1 MTPWK
6 LALTGLIALSILSP
20 VAYANSTRKE
30 TLGTMIGPYLG
41 TRFDGVMGKLVMSA
55 LGIVAGGLIGD
66 QIGRSLVRARR
77 RRERT
82 ERQSDRPAA

>member
-1 MTPWK
+1 MNPWK
-6 LALTGLIALSILSP
+6 LALAGLIALSILSP
-20 VAYANSTRKE
+20 VAYANPARKE
-30 TLGTMIGPYLG
+30 ALGTLMGTHLG
-41 TRFDGVMGKLVMSA
+41 TRFDGVMGKLVLSA

-82 ERQSDRPAA
+82 ER